1 MMGSEERGVPICVTT
16 SGACAPRLQ
25 TLNEIA
31 SPIVRNRPIAT
42 ALHFV
47 VDGVRT
53 LRDVVIDVVTDV
65 NRLKPLSVV
74 QRWLGA
80 ASSSTAGV
88 RAVCCSYGR

>member
-1 MMGSEERGVPICVTT
+1 MTHPAGESNDGSLRVDC
-16 SGACAPRLQ
+16 
-25 TLNEIA
+25 
-31 SPIVRNRPIAT
+31 NRPIVT

-47 VDGVRT
+47 LDGVRI
-53 LRDVVIDVVTDV
+53 LRDVVIDVGNDV